1 MRSMDVENKNEN
13 LTNGR
18 SIEKQ
23 ILVVFS
29 KTIAIVL
36 VLMFATVFY
45 ASIFSPQSMAKF
57 TGSLGMKNASLY
69 YSTVQYNRD
78 KNINSLYIVINKSIE
93 LKKYKN
99 IEKYCVK
106 LFEKQDYYDFI
117 AYVETKNI
125 NDVVNGN
132 SSNIDKINLMISLS
146 NEDMYLKNK
155 YVDAL
160 VHRNKVQQA
169 FEFAKNDLQS
179 LDSKLTLQSRL
190 HWCYSNLFLL
200 DDLQFLD
207 DNQRIL
213 IENYVKNAYS
223 LYNSTNFN
231 DLSGVDSFNYV
242 VLGNTLKRSLN
253 DILKLKDKNVVFDN
267 LSYDEIKSMI
277 KVLNGGGE

>member
-1 MRSMDVENKNEN
+1 MRSMEVENKNGK

-179 LDSKLTLQSRL
+179 LDIELTLQSRL

-200 DDLQFLD
+200 DDLQFFD

>member
-1 MRSMDVENKNEN
+1 MDVENKNEN

-179 LDSKLTLQSRL
+179 LDSKSTLQSRL

-200 DDLQFLD
+200 DDLQFWD

-277 KVLNGGGE
+277 KVLNGGGEWY

>member
-1 MRSMDVENKNEN
+1 MRSMKVENKNEN

-18 SIEKQ
+18 SVEKQ

-29 KTIAIVL
+29 KTITIVL
-36 VLMFATVFY
+36 ILMFAAVFY
-45 ASIFSPQSMAKF
+45 ASIFAPQSMAKF

-78 KNINSLYIVINKSIE
+78 KDINSLYIVINKSIE

-99 IEKYCVK
+99 IEKYCEK

-125 NDVVNGN
+125 NDVTNGN
-132 SSNIDKINLMISLS
+132 SSSIDKINLMISLS

-160 VHRNKVQQA
+160 IHRNKVQQA
-169 FEFAKNDLQS
+169 FEFAKNDLQT
-179 LDSKLTLQSRL
+179 LDSELTLQSRL

-200 DDLQFLD
+200 NDLHFLD
-207 DNQRIL
+207 ESQLIL
-213 IENYVKNAYS
+213 IENYVKNAYN
-223 LYNSTNFN
+223 LYNSTNFD
-231 DLSGVDSFNYV
+231 DLSGIDSFNYV

-253 DILKLKDKNVVFDN
+253 DILKLQDKNIVFDN
-267 LSYDEIKSMI
+267 LSYDEIKNMI
-277 KVLNGGGE
+277 KVLNGVGE